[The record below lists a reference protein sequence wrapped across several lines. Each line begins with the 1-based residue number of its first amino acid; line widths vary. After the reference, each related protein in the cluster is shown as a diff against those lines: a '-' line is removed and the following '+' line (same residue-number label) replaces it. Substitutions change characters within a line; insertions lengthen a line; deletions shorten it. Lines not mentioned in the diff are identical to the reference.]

1 MVFHDPGTF
10 RSASVQIMVGEP
22 VLTADVIAAY
32 PEHPADV
39 VRELTARIAEAIRAG
54 IVEAE
59 DHYTLELLDVLE
71 RAWFQEATRPGAA
84 EQALSWKQR
93 VMRGPRYLAEREP
106 HRVAALRRRVEL
118 YCAHLDEGGVP
129 GEQLGRPYT
138 PGLGVRYVVENLVWL
153 GPRPPPGP
161 CGPAPPPPPPLVSPE
176 TGSGAGRWWTRRGR
190 SATSCLRMPA
200 HDWRR
205 ASGVMLGALTA
216 LNGLNYLD
224 RYVAAGTLP
233 LILAGLA
240 ISDAQGGLL
249 QSLFIVAYSLVC
261 PVAGWLGDRQPRL
274 RLAALG
280 VFVWSAA
287 TVASGLAPTYALLL
301 VARAVIGAG
310 EASYSVVTPSLL
322 SDCYPAERRARA
334 LGIFYAA
341 IPVGSALGY
350 ILGGVV
356 GEAYGWRATFFIA
369 GAPGAA
375 LAFLLLLLAEPRRGA
390 LDGAASAPVSLAL
403 GDSLRSLARRR
414 SYVVNTTAQVI
425 YTFAMGGLAT
435 WMPTYFVRVRGIP
448 LASAASTFGVLLVV
462 AGFLGTLLGG
472 RVASGVARRWPGAD
486 FVVSGWSL
494 TVSIGFTLVAV
505 LAPQPVVFW
514 PAMFVTLFLL
524 FVNIGPLNAAMAN
537 VLPAELRARG
547 FAVTTMLMHLLGDAA
562 SPWLIGAASDVVGLE
577 MPVLVT
583 GCVLAVAGL
592 VLLWGRATLVNDLKL
607 AGEAAR

>member
-1 MVFHDPGTF
+1 M
-10 RSASVQIMVGEP
+10 
-22 VLTADVIAAY
+22 
-32 PEHPADV
+32 PAD
-39 VRELTARIAEAIRAG
+39 G
-54 IVEAE
+54 
-59 DHYTLELLDVLE
+59 
-71 RAWFQEATRPGAA
+71 
-84 EQALSWKQR
+84 
-93 VMRGPRYLAEREP
+93 
-106 HRVAALRRRVEL
+106 
-118 YCAHLDEGGVP
+118 
-129 GEQLGRPYT
+129 
-138 PGLGVRYVVENLVWL
+138 
-153 GPRPPPGP
+153 
-161 CGPAPPPPPPLVSPE
+161 
-176 TGSGAGRWWTRRGR
+176 
-190 SATSCLRMPA
+190 
-200 HDWRR
+200 WRR

-261 PVAGWLGDRQPRL
+261 PLAGWLGDRQPRL

-390 LDGAASAPVSLAL
+390 LDAAASAAPVSLAL

-414 SYVVNTTAQVI
+414 SYVVNTAAQVI

-494 TVSIGFTLVAV
+494 TTSIGFTLVAV
-505 LAPQPVVFW
+505 LAPRPVVFW

-562 SPWLIGAASDVVGLE
+562 SPWLIGAASDVVGLA